1 MVDST
6 NNQPDSNTAPQELA
20 LDIEGR
26 EQFNALL
33 FVQTDA
39 NPGDLTVI
47 LPDNTPDN
55 PDDNPQIVF
64 PNYIALANAGL
75 PPALTLADGTVIPGE
90 DILALIEGL
99 DYGKVAPAAGQQ
111 GGTNSAGGGAG
122 FAAYTTEGLGDD
134 LNHGPYAGGYVGPR
148 VELGEDG
155 PVYPDEDGSGGGGG
169 GTPFDAIDDNVI
181 HNLPCGTV
189 DIPDAALRHN
199 DYYPSGSWNIE
210 APATPFNVIGA
221 AATASRVPN
230 GTEYDGVNSSD
241 RFVGP
246 SPSTY
251 YNDQAENVLS
261 IDTDMF
267 STVGIHFPPF
277 RDTRDG
283 GDNYQVE
290 RLADCSGQF
299 TFMANLGTA
308 FGVAVDDWD
317 GGRIWLEAGEVI
329 TLTNQTRS
337 GHYWLAIDDDNDTS
351 ATQPAGMPQT
361 GDFTWDSVLETNT
374 YGESLSYTATADGW
388 HYFGAG
394 GVDGVTPELGA
405 LPTDY
410 DYSTLVTITP
420 VTEDGGYDYTANDGV
435 LVDSASVAITG
446 GAGTDLTGTAGAD
459 VLISGPNG
467 DTLTGN
473 GGDDVLI
480 GRGGD
485 DTMTGGAGRDL
496 FYFDVDP
503 NSGSLGDHDTIT
515 DFSTGE
521 GDIINLDA
529 LFDALGV
536 ADGDPARGDVL
547 VDNDAFG
554 NAVLTIGDG
563 TFTHT
568 EDAAA
573 QAAGF
578 EITLD
583 GALGMTD
590 ANIAP
595 LIASG
600 NLVVDES

>member
-6 NNQPDSNTAPQELA
+6 NNRPDSNTAPQELA

-47 LPDNTPDN
+47 LPDSTPDN

-90 DILALIEGL
+90 EILALIEGL

-134 LNHGPYAGGYVGPR
+134 LNHGPYAGGYMGPR
-148 VELGEDG
+148 VEFGDDQ
-155 PVYPDEDGSGGGGG
+155 PVYPDDEDGS
-169 GTPFDAIDDNVI
+169 TPSRFI
-181 HNLPCGTV
+181 G
-189 DIPDAALRHN
+189 
-199 DYYPSGSWNIE
+199 
-210 APATPFNVIGA
+210 PAT
-221 AATASRVPN
+221 
-230 GTEYDGVNSSD
+230 
-241 RFVGP
+241 
-246 SPSTY
+246 TY
-251 YNDQAENVLS
+251 RNDQATWTFD
-261 IDTDMF
+261 ITRDDH
-267 STVGIHFPPF
+267 TVGGLATVNGADNPAIQ
-277 RDTRDG
+277 DIG
-283 GDNYQVE
+283 GGV
-290 RLADCSGQF
+290 GQF
-299 TFMANLGTA
+299 TFLANLGSPFPGA
-308 FGVAVDDWD
+308 ADDWD
-317 GGRIWLEAGEVI
+317 GGQIWLQAGETI
-329 TLTNQTRS
+329 TLTNQTPG
-337 GHYWLAIDDDNDTS
+337 GHYWLAIDDDLNWDF
-351 ATQPAGMPQT
+351 TQPAGQPQIGNFSWDHT
-361 GDFTWDSVLETNT
+361 LESYTVGD
-374 YGESLSYTATADGW
+374 SLSYTATHDGW
-388 HYFGAG
+388 YYFAAG
-394 GVDGVTPELGA
+394 GVDGITPELGA
-405 LPTDY
+405 LPSDY
-410 DYSTLVTITP
+410 DYETLVTIYP
-420 VTEDGGYDYTANDGV
+420 PGAYPGADGT
-435 LVDSASVAITG
+435 
-446 GAGTDLTGTAGAD
+446 GTDVLGGT
-459 VLISGPNG
+459 
-467 DTLTGN
+467 T
-473 GGDDVLI
+473 GDDVI
-480 GRGGD
+480 VSGDGNDTMSGGPGD
-485 DTMTGGAGRDL
+485 DTFVYNSIDDGRDTIRD
-496 FYFDVDP
+496 FM
-503 NSGSLGDHDTIT
+503 NGNDT
-515 DFSTGE
+515 
-521 GDIINLDA
+521 INLDA